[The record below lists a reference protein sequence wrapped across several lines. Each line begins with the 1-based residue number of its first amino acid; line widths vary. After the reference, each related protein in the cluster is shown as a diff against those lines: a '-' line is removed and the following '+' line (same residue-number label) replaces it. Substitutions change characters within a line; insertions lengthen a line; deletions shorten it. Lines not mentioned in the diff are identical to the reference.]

1 MNKDESLGLL
11 DPIPGAAG
19 LGVETIAPLVVAV
32 ALLLIVIVRLLHRRG
47 GATTREAVGVEL
59 LDADFIDQLASAAPA
74 DRVLELFDAMADD
87 CRRCIQDIRRA
98 AKESNFDQM
107 SVECQILAESCEAF
121 GALGLARHARRLGE
135 ASINREF
142 KAAGRL
148 LVDIDGTA
156 DRTFHMIHKFLKSGA
171 RRRAG

>member
-19 LGVETIAPLVVAV
+19 LGVETLAPFIVATALV
-32 ALLLIVIVRLLHRRG
+32 LIVVVRLVRRRG
-47 GATTREAVGVEL
+47 GATTREVVGAEL

-74 DRVLELFDAMADD
+74 DRVLDLFDAMADD

-98 AKESNFDQM
+98 AKESDFDQM
-107 SVECQILAESCEAF
+107 SVECQVLAESCDAF

-135 ASINREF
+135 AAVNREF
-142 KAAGRL
+142 KDAGRL
-148 LVDIDGTA
+148 LVDIEGTA
-156 DRTFHMIHKFLKSGA
+156 DRTFHTIHRFLKGGA